1 MSFVHRNTTTLYIEL
16 KKKSIKLCF
25 TSASQVSKK
34 SVPYML
40 VCRNTFTFESV

>member
-16 KKKSIKLCF
+16 KKKEYKVVLHICI
-25 TSASQVSKK
+25 TSFKK